1 MSVWIDHMNMTICL
15 FRLLYI
21 LQALY
26 INYKSVFEDTKKK
39 ALSNFFRSLSTV
51 RKSFFYV
58 ILQLP
63 ACSNM
68 ASE

>member
-26 INYKSVFEDTKKK
+26 INYKCVFEDTKRK
-39 ALSNFFRSLSTV
+39 AFSIFFLSLGTV
-51 RKSFFYV
+51 RNSFFYV
-58 ILQLP
+58 MLQLP
-63 ACSNM
+63 ECSNM

>member
-26 INYKSVFEDTKKK
+26 INYKYVFEDTKRK
-39 ALSNFFRSLSTV
+39 AFSIFFLSLGTV
-51 RKSFFYV
+51 RNSFFYV
-58 ILQLP
+58 MLQLP